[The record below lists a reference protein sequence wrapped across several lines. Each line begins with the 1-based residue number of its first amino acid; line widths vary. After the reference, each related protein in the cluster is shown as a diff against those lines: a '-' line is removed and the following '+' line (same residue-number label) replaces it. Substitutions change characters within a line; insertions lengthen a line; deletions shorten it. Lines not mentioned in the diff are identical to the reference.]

1 MNKVLEDAKYSHIYS
16 CYTHIIDLQI
26 VFPGGLVSATY
37 FVGRWPS
44 WSTWPSCWWPVIPPS
59 PSSPPSLGLFL
70 AALLSVVP
78 WQRQGAGIR
87 QTFVMTIESLD
98 KVWNQVCPRC
108 MVVTTLV
115 LSIISAILAGI
126 LTLIQIVLL
135 FGLPKH
141 HCYPCSTSNNTKPFN
156 SSLPILEP
164 EDGFEECCSRD
175 EDEEGR
181 WGPDTIV
188 YLLLGPS
195 LCSSFFFTLL
205 T

>member
-1 MNKVLEDAKYSHIYS
+1 
-16 CYTHIIDLQI
+16 
-26 VFPGGLVSATY
+26 
-37 FVGRWPS
+37 
-44 WSTWPSCWWPVIPPS
+44 
-59 PSSPPSLGLFL
+59 
-70 AALLSVVP
+70 
-78 WQRQGAGIR
+78 
-87 QTFVMTIESLD
+87 
-98 KVWNQVCPRC
+98 

-164 EDGFEECCSRD
+164 EEGFEECCSRD

-181 WGPDTIV
+181 WGPDTVV

-195 LCSSFFFTLL
+195 LCSHFYFTLSA
-205 T
+205 

>member
-1 MNKVLEDAKYSHIYS
+1 
-16 CYTHIIDLQI
+16 
-26 VFPGGLVSATY
+26 
-37 FVGRWPS
+37 
-44 WSTWPSCWWPVIPPS
+44 
-59 PSSPPSLGLFL
+59 
-70 AALLSVVP
+70 
-78 WQRQGAGIR
+78 
-87 QTFVMTIESLD
+87 
-98 KVWNQVCPRC
+98 

-195 LCSSFFFTLL
+195 LCSHFYFTQSWNLSMPSL
-205 T
+205 PAAV

>member
-1 MNKVLEDAKYSHIYS
+1 
-16 CYTHIIDLQI
+16 
-26 VFPGGLVSATY
+26 
-37 FVGRWPS
+37 
-44 WSTWPSCWWPVIPPS
+44 
-59 PSSPPSLGLFL
+59 
-70 AALLSVVP
+70 
-78 WQRQGAGIR
+78 
-87 QTFVMTIESLD
+87 
-98 KVWNQVCPRC
+98 

-141 HCYPCSTSNNTKPFN
+141 HCYPCSTSNTTKPFN

-188 YLLLGPS
+188 YLFLGPS
-195 LCSSFFFTLL
+195 LCSHFYFTQSWNLSMPSL
-205 T
+205 PAAV

>member
-1 MNKVLEDAKYSHIYS
+1 
-16 CYTHIIDLQI
+16 
-26 VFPGGLVSATY
+26 
-37 FVGRWPS
+37 
-44 WSTWPSCWWPVIPPS
+44 
-59 PSSPPSLGLFL
+59 
-70 AALLSVVP
+70 
-78 WQRQGAGIR
+78 
-87 QTFVMTIESLD
+87 
-98 KVWNQVCPRC
+98 

-135 FGLPKH
+135 FGLSKH
-141 HCYPCSTSNNTKPFN
+141 HCYPCSTSNNTKPIN

-164 EDGFEECCSRD
+164 EEGFEECCSRD

-188 YLLLGPS
+188 YLFLGPG
-195 LCSSFFFTLL
+195 LCSHFFFTLS